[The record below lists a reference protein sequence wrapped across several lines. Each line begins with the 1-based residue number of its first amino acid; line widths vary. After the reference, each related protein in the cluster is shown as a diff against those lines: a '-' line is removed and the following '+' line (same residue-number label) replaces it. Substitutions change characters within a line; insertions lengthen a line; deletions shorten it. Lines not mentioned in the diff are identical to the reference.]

1 MERWETGGVRYTQN
15 LRQVGCSGF
24 SYANTSLSEKPMKF
38 SGIQKTSLI
47 DFPNKI
53 ASVLFTPGCNLRC
66 PFCHNWRIVVDP
78 KPPFL
83 QEETAL
89 RILESRK
96 KYVDAVVVTGGEP
109 TMHKEVPKF
118 LRKLKEKG
126 FQVKLDTNGF
136 YPQVLEECL
145 QYVDYVALDVK
156 TSLDKYARLGAKD
169 TDPLLHTIE
178 MVKTGK
184 AEYEFRTTVVPGF
197 VDAENIHQIG
207 ELVKGAKTFAFQ
219 QFIPEDTLDKS
230 FKTFKPYPPENI
242 EKFADT
248 MKKYVNKIIIRV

>member
-1 MERWETGGVRYTQN
+1 
-15 LRQVGCSGF
+15 
-24 SYANTSLSEKPMKF
+24 MKF

-47 DFPNKI
+47 DYPNRI

-83 QEETAL
+83 QEGAVL
-89 RILESRK
+89 RILENRK

-109 TMHKEVPKF
+109 TMHKESPKF

-156 TSLDKYARLGAKD
+156 TSLEKYAQLGAKD
-169 TDPLLHTIE
+169 TTPLLHTIE
-178 MVKTGK
+178 ILRTGK
-184 AEYEFRTTVVPGF
+184 VDYEFRTTVVPSF
-197 VDAENIHQIG
+197 VDAEDIPQIG
-207 ELVKGAKTFAFQ
+207 ALVKGTKTFAFQ

-230 FKTFKPYPPENI
+230 LQTIKPYPPEHI
-242 EKFADT
+242 EKFADA
-248 MKKYVNKIIIRV
+248 MKKYVDKIVIRV